1 MRIVALAGEW
11 LAHKLVIRGM
21 VEYYSREKGLQL
33 STTDLLV
40 DMQMQDI

>member
-11 LAHKLVIRGM
+11 LAHKFVIWGM

-40 DMQMQDI
+40 DMQRRDV